1 LISSDRRILARRL
14 LKWWL
19 SLRREERAEFLT
31 GWLVELAE
39 LLRVLDLS
47 FLVVVVVLL
56 WVDDLGGSSEFVL
69 AMRNSDE

>member
-14 LKWWL
+14 LNWWL

>member
-14 LKWWL
+14 LNWWL

-47 FLVVVVVLL
+47 FLVVVLL

>member
-47 FLVVVVVLL
+47 FLVVVLL

>member
-47 FLVVVVVLL
+47 FLVVVVLL

>member
-14 LKWWL
+14 LNWWL

-47 FLVVVVVLL
+47 FLVVVLL
-56 WVDDLGGSSEFVL
+56 WVDDLGGSSEIVL